1 MFTAVVIF
9 LSKYFS
15 KAKEN
20 KNNEKTE
27 IKIEGI
33 KVNKEKN
40 AIYFLLALEP
50 VTFISFLSEFLTSI
64 KIKMNTRAYG
74 LITVR
79 TNSTRLKSKCLLTSN
94 ENFYKKFF
102 CGASYN
108 IISNHLFSR

>member
-33 KVNKEKN
+33 NVNKEKN
-40 AIYFLLALEP
+40 AIYFLFALEP
-50 VTFISFLSEFLTSI
+50 LTFTSSLREFLTSI
-64 KIKMNTRAYG
+64 KIIMKKKLYT
-74 LITVR
+74 
-79 TNSTRLKSKCLLTSN
+79 
-94 ENFYKKFF
+94 FY
-102 CGASYN
+102 
-108 IISNHLFSR
+108 